1 MKFFKR
7 AILMFL
13 IISISLI
20 CLGCGGTKKVSYKI
34 IGKKLAQ
41 KYIKDKYRFEGE
53 IVGVSLGTKDYAVN
67 FWTTY
72 SGKVFVKI
80 KHNDREFTVYTDAEN
95 KKGPCY
101 DNYQLPEI
109 KAAVKSIITNH
120 AGKEPAGFSFYYGEL
135 LGTIDED
142 NGLIN
147 DYYDGN
153 NLDEL
158 FKKDITR
165 IMSIVEFTGDIDLN
179 IFNNLR
185 LSDTSD
191 EKLLF
196 VNYKDSDALKKT
208 STHTYFILEKSQ
220 SHYLYENSAYIKGAK
235 FIDNGTV
242 KDYSLDNEAEN
253 HW

>member
-1 MKFFKR
+1 MKFFKSK
-7 AILMFL
+7 ILFFL
-13 IISISLI
+13 VIIISLI
-20 CLGCGGTKKVSYKI
+20 CFGCGGKEASYKRT
-34 IGKKLAQ
+34 GKKLAQ
-41 KYIKDKYRFEGE
+41 TYIKDKYGFDGE
-53 IVGVSLGTKDYAVN
+53 IVDVSLGTKDYAVN

-72 SGKVFVKI
+72 SGKVFVKM
-80 KHNDREFTVYTDAEN
+80 KHNDREFTVYTDAE
-95 KKGPCY
+95 KKKSQCY

-109 KAAVKSIITNH
+109 KAAIKSIITNH
-120 AGKEPAGFSFYYGEL
+120 AGKEPAGFNFYYGEF
-135 LGTIDED
+135 LGTIDKD

-147 DYYDGN
+147 DYFDGN

-165 IMSIVEFTGDIDLN
+165 IMSIIEFTGDIDLN
-179 IFNNLR
+179 KFNDLR
-185 LSDTSD
+185 LSNTSN

-196 VNYKDSDALKKT
+196 VNYKNPDAMKKT
-208 STHTYFILEKSQ
+208 TTHTYYILEKSQ
-220 SHYLYENSAYIKGAK
+220 SHYLYENSAYIKEAK